1 MSWIGHLLWKT
12 LFGLQNIIGLSL
24 ESKNSSYCQN
34 SHWCG
39 FELCSYGNSCYSRGM
54 KIGPCWNAFLS
65 HVFCNW
71 ILSQTPCCR
80 THMQTQWLFLLH
92 DHQHLDKLIYLA
104 EEMKTKSE
112 NEDVFQI
119 NPLITFIG
127 PGIDSC
133 AAVSCFYVA
142 LWCRMDKH
150 TGSSSDGFPSH
161 AFCSLTCP
169 RTACH
174 SWHEKSWLLDGTN
187 SRTDPA
193 VYNYHF
199 ISNT

>member
-174 SWHEKSWLLDGTN
+174 IVDMKSPGCLTGLIHARTLQCIIITLLTG
-187 SRTDPA
+187 
-193 VYNYHF
+193 
-199 ISNT
+199 